1 MKLIEAMKK
10 LKDLNVKAE
19 DLRKKVS
26 LNCADLSIETP
37 LYGAD
42 QKATVDGWIQ
52 AHGDLLKEILRLR
65 LAIQRTNLATQVAIQ
80 LDGKAVTKS
89 IAEWIHR
96 RRDLAKLDM
105 AMWGSLGDRNLKEQ
119 NVQTSPGGP
128 VTEVRIRR
136 YYDPAQRDA
145 KLELYRSE
153 PSVIDATLEVSNA
166 VTDLIE

>member
-19 DLRKKVS
+19 DLRKKVAM
-26 LNCADLSIETP
+26 NCADLSIETP

-42 QKATVDGWIQ
+42 QKSTVDGWIQ
-52 AHGDLLKEILRLR
+52 GHTDLMQEILKLR
-65 LAIQRTNLATQVAIQ
+65 VAIQRTNIATPVTIEVGGKQVS
-80 LDGKAVTKS
+80 KT

-105 AMWGSLGDRNLKEQ
+105 DMWAKLGDRGLKEQ
-119 NVQTSPGGP
+119 NIQTSPGGP
-128 VTEVRIRR
+128 VTEVRVRR
-136 YYDPAQRDA
+136 YYDPKERDS

-153 PSVIDATLEVSNA
+153 PSIIDATLEVVNA
-166 VTDLIE
+166 TTELA